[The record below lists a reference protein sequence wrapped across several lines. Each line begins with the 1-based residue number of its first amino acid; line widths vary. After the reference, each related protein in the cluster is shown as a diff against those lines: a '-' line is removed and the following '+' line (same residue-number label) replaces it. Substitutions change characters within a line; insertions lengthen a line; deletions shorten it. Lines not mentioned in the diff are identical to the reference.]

1 MNNHDIMKNVL
12 KDKELLEKITPKNQ
26 AKDEIKELIEQAEN
40 PKILAGLLYRVVQ
53 EKENTNKLLNSIN
66 SKYDDIMFALKTNI
80 NSEEF
85 SSQDSQNNNQF
96 EVLAEQ
102 DQLILKIIDEQGQCT
117 ANDIKTMLNYKGLNA
132 ACQRLNKLY
141 KEGYLKKIKSG
152 RKVLYLAKS

>member
-40 PKILAGLLYRVVQ
+40 PKILAGLLYRIVQ